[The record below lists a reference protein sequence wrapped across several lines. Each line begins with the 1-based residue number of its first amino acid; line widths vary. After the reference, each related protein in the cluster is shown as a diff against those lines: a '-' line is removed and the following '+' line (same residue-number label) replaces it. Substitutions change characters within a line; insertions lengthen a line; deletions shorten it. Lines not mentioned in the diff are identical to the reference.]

1 MVQSR
6 ETTIEEMSELAETLF
21 DILEEENERSTDLR
35 RAVVEALAHQNL
47 YNIEMAATLSAL
59 AEGRRPEAELD
70 SLVLNMKA
78 VHKSLVKAISAW
90 SVGDAER

>member
-1 MVQSR
+1 MAR
-6 ETTIEEMSELAETLF
+6 AATIEEMSDMAEALF
-21 DILEEENERSTDLR
+21 DIIEEQTADVPDLR

-47 YNIEMAATLSAL
+47 YNIEMAAALSAFS
-59 AEGRRPEAELD
+59 EGRPADAELD

-90 SVGDAER
+90 NQAE